1 MNPPTLAFKV
11 PTWLNR
17 VAIKPAVLALC
28 VWVTLFSAAQA
39 GTLAQFRTVFGDIEV
54 ELYDQDKPVTVQ
66 NFIRYVE
73 SGEYKNEFAHR
84 LVPGFVIQGGGFTIT
99 NRGTT
104 NWKPLGIQT
113 YAPITNEFSVGRHFS
128 NVYGTIAMAKLG
140 GNTNSA
146 TSQWFFNLAN
156 NTFLDANDTNNLF
169 VVFGH
174 VVRGTNVLN
183 LFNGFIDWNGV
194 GTAPRTTNVVMHQY
208 YAPPFDDLPLLHPDG
223 NYDTNL
229 LFLDISLLQLTV
241 KPLPSGGRQLSWTS
255 PAGMTNVL
263 EVTTNFSGT
272 WLALAQTN
280 GTGSQIIIND
290 AAPANSTR
298 GYRVRIPY

>member
-1 MNPPTLAFKV
+1 MNFGTMKNHPGLVRVGPLLAIVCF
-11 PTWLNR
+11 WLGQ
-17 VAIKPAVLALC
+17 ACL
-28 VWVTLFSAAQA
+28 QA
-39 GTLAQFRTVFGDIEV
+39 GTLAQFHTVFGDIEV

-73 SGEYKNEFAHR
+73 SGTFKNEFAHR

-104 NWKPLGIQT
+104 NWNIVPVQT
-113 YAPITNEFSVGRHFS
+113 YGTITNEFGVGRKFS

-140 GNTNSA
+140 GDTNSA
-146 TSQWFFNLAN
+146 SSQWFFNLAN

-183 LFNGFIDWNGV
+183 QFNNFVDWSGLV
-194 GTAPRTTNVVMHQY
+194 APSRNTNLVLHQY
-208 YAPPFDDLPLLHPDG
+208 YAPPFDDLPLLHPTVW
-223 NYDTNL
+223 DTNL
-229 LFLDISLLQLTV
+229 LFIDISLLQLNV
-241 KPLPSGGRQLSWTS
+241 KSLAGGSRQLSWNS
-255 PAGMTNVL
+255 PAGMTNIL
-263 EVTTNFSGT
+263 EYTTNFSST
-272 WLALAQTN
+272 WVKLAQTN

-290 AAPANSTR
+290 SAPAPGARS
-298 GYRVRIPY
+298 YRVRIPY